1 MTRNT
6 YELFENYM
14 LSCMKD
20 SAHDKEHI
28 YRVLYLALEIAQ
40 TEPDAD
46 MDVLICACLLHDIGR
61 QAQFADPKINHAQA
75 GAGMAYRFLLEHQFP
90 EAYAQQVH
98 DCILSP
104 RFRKS
109 TPPESI
115 EAKILFD
122 ADKIDVCGAAGIA
135 RTLLYQGHTKEPLY
149 SLLPDGT
156 VSDGTHDTAPSFF
169 REYKYKLEHIYDTSI
184 QQKALRSQSR
194 GSRRQRTFTSL
205 STAKSA
211 PTIKTAKK
219 GCRLAL
225 TKTGALS
232 LTYHSRARRQ
242 SLYCFI

>member
-90 EAYAQQVH
+90 DAYAQQVH
-98 DCILSP
+98 DCILSH

-109 TPPESI
+109 APPESI

-156 VSDGTHDTAPSFF
+156 VSDGTYDTAPSFF
-169 REYKYKLEHIYDTSI
+169 REYKYKLEHIYDH
-184 QQKALRSQSR
+184 
-194 GSRRQRTFTSL
+194 FY
-205 STAKSA
+205 TAKGA
-211 PTIKTAKK
+211 ALAKQ
-219 GCRLAL
+219 RQQA
-225 TKTGALS
+225 AADF
-232 LTYHSRARRQ
+232 YQ
-242 SLYCFI
+242 SLYSEISADYKDGKERLSACIDENGRAFPDVP